1 MTAPQQT
8 PNRAPEPMA
17 RIVAMLRALANPA
30 RLNILQALDGAERS
44 VAELELTLQIGQP
57 FLSQHLA
64 ELRAVGA
71 VAARRDGRSV
81 YYRLRNDAVQQL
93 VRQIWGAAQAGA
105 AGPAR
110 PSPPADA
117 ALSALAPARAGVMR

>member
-1 MTAPQQT
+1 
-8 PNRAPEPMA
+8 MA